1 MNLSVTYVTVT
12 KLPPLGLGGESSKLR
27 GQRGD
32 GDNLLFP
39 MPELFTR
46 HFWFTRYLLID
57 DDISSLRLRLH
68 RGRGRRERKEG
79 FIEITAMSAT

>member
-39 MPELFTR
+39 MPG
-46 HFWFTRYLLID
+46 LL
-57 DDISSLRLRLH
+57 
-68 RGRGRRERKEG
+68 RERRVLLK
-79 FIEITAMSAT
+79 